1 MYARCWRCSLGMIRS
16 LSSTR
21 MHSGAGVAL
30 LLAVT
35 CWGLLPV
42 ATRYLLAYL
51 DPLHLLLFRFLLA
64 SLLFLPVLIRVK
76 RQGWPLLDMLRTG
89 GCGCASIIGYNVTVT
104 YGIRWLPAGIAG
116 MIIATEP
123 IWIALFSIIVLRERP
138 RCSVLLGLLIATS
151 GVLALVGWSTE
162 ATTFSGRVWIGA
174 GLTLL
179 AAMMWAGYT
188 LAVRPLSRKYGALTC
203 TGVATIL
210 GALPLLAWGNT
221 QLLSSRMELPLP
233 AWGAFLL
240 LAVGSTM
247 FANILWSYGVARLP
261 GTQAGLFLYLIP
273 FVSVLGGSIFLHE
286 VVTAGTV
293 VSGLLVLSGVVIA
306 QLNISSSS

>member
-1 MYARCWRCSLGMIRS
+1 MIRS
-16 LSSTR
+16 LSSTKVQ
-21 MHSGAGVAL
+21 SGAGVAL

-42 ATRYLLAYL
+42 ATRYLLAYF

-76 RQGWPLLDMLRTG
+76 QQRWPLLDLVRTG
-89 GCGCASIIGYNVTVT
+89 GCGCASIIGYNVSVT

-116 MIIATEP
+116 LIIATEP
-123 IWIALFSIIVLRERP
+123 IWIALFSIVVLRERP
-138 RCSVLLGLLIATS
+138 RWSVLSGLLLAAG
-151 GVLALVGWSTE
+151 GVLALVGWSA
-162 ATTFSGRVWIGA
+162 ATAAFIGKVWMGA

-188 LAVRPLSRKYGALTC
+188 LGIRPLSRKYGALTC

-221 QLLSSRMELPLP
+221 RLLSGRTELPLP

-247 FANILWSYGVARLP
+247 CANILWSYGVARLP

-286 VVTAGTV
+286 PVTSGTV